1 MQEGQPV
8 AGDDEVKPALK
19 TIFDDYEPPEGITL
33 HDPSPPS
40 ALRMV
45 FQKVEDDTW
54 PRDMK
59 LLGSIMDGVTEI
71 RVVRRMGDPGIT
83 VRNLSAAMRTL
94 RG

>member
-8 AGDDEVKPALK
+8 AGADEVKPVLK

-33 HDPSPPS
+33 HDPTPPS
-40 ALRMV
+40 AMRLV
-45 FQKVEDDTW
+45 FEKTGA
-54 PRDMK
+54 DMCPQDHK

-71 RVVRRMGDPGIT
+71 RVVCRMGDPGIT
-83 VRNLSAAMRTL
+83 VRNLSAAMKTL